1 MNALSDQELLRLL
14 QDGNSRDRGFQLLV
28 HQYRSRLYPLALR
41 MVNDRDAAE
50 DVLQDSF
57 VKIWHNLP
65 HFRGTS
71 ALFSWMYRIVHNQCL
86 DHLRRTN
93 RRAHAGT
100 EQLAG
105 DVAELHD
112 RSAHLSPEQ
121 IAGLLQN
128 AMMRLPEKQRAVFTM
143 RYFDEL
149 SYAEMSRITGTSIGA
164 LKSSYH
170 IAVKKIELWLQTDR
184 TDRGF

>member
-1 MNALSDQELLRLL
+1 
-14 QDGNSRDRGFQLLV
+14 
-28 HQYRSRLYPLALR
+28 
-41 MVNDRDAAE
+41 
-50 DVLQDSF
+50 
-57 VKIWHNLP
+57 
-65 HFRGTS
+65 
-71 ALFSWMYRIVHNQCL
+71 
-86 DHLRRTN
+86 
-93 RRAHAGT
+93 
-100 EQLAG
+100 
-105 DVAELHD
+105 VAELHD